1 MKEELYKKDK
11 KSAADANLED
21 YAKTSRTFTWKDSR
35 KYVDWIDGSL
45 NAAYNAVDR
54 HAQTWR
60 KNKVALYW
68 EDEAGNTKKYT
79 FEELS
84 LLSNQVGNV
93 LKDFGV
99 ERGDRCLLYTS
110 PSPRDS

>member
-1 MKEELYKKDK
+1 MKEDTYKKGK
-11 KSAADANLED
+11 KNIENANLED
-21 YAKTSRTFTWKDSR
+21 YAKAARTFTWKDSR
-35 KYVDWIDGSL
+35 KYVDWTEGGL

-68 EDEAGNTKKYT
+68 EDEAGNAKKYT

-99 ERGDRCLLYTS
+99 ERGDRVFLFLQKIH
-110 PSPRDS
+110 